1 MDFSLTPEQEAL
13 RHEFEGFFAEEEK
26 RAPEEWGGWIFGI
39 FDEDEVWAYHRSV
52 AEKLGRKGWL
62 SLPWPKKYG
71 GQGHSYIE
79 QLLFNEVRGYHRVP
93 GVDLWGPQIVAPS
106 LLEYG
111 SEEIKQRWLPPIAR
125 AEINWC
131 QGWSEPNSGSDLAS
145 LTTSAVAD
153 GDDFII
159 NGQKI
164 WTTGA
169 HRANHIFILAR
180 TDPKAPKHKGLTYFI
195 SEMKSPG
202 IKVRPLLFMQKKHEY
217 NQVFF
222 DNLRVPRRNVV
233 GQVNQGW
240 YVAVEG
246 VNFERSMIG
255 VFATAKRDLEDLVK
269 FCQEV
274 QRDGKPLAKDPVVYH
289 RLAEF
294 AIELEAGKHWAYYVA
309 WMQSHGKRTPGEAAG
324 TKYSITELIVRMANT
339 AVEIMGLCGAIKQ
352 GSRWATLQG
361 KFEDLCQ
368 ASLGGTIAGGT
379 TEAMKNIVAW
389 MPLGLPRM

>member
-1 MDFSLTPEQEAL
+1 MDFNLTKDQELL
-13 RHEFEGFFAEEEK
+13 RKEFEAFFSEEEK
-26 RAPEEWGGWIFGI
+26 RAPIGWGGWIFGI
-39 FDEDEVWAYHRSV
+39 FDEEEVWSYHRSV
-52 AEKLGRKGWL
+52 AEKLARKGWL
-62 SLPWPKKYG
+62 SLPWPKAYG
-71 GQGHSYIE
+71 GREHSYIE
-79 QLLFNEVRGYHRVP
+79 QLLFNEIRGYHRVP

-106 LLEYG
+106 LMEFG
-111 SEEIKQRWLPPIAR
+111 SEDIKQRWLPPIAR

-131 QGWSEPNSGSDLAS
+131 QGWTEPNSGSDLAS
-145 LTTSAVAD
+145 LSTTAVAD
-153 GDDFII
+153 GDDFVI

-202 IKVRPLLFMQKKHEY
+202 IKVTPLLFMNKSHEY

-222 DNLRVPRRNVV
+222 DNLRVPGRNIV

-240 YVAVEG
+240 YVAVTG

-255 VFATAKRDLEDLVK
+255 VFAAAKRDLEDLVK
-269 FCQEV
+269 FCQETR
-274 QRDGKPLAKDPVVYH
+274 RDGRPLSEDLLLRS

-294 AIELEAGKHWAYYVA
+294 AIDLEAGRQWAYYVA
-309 WMQSHGKRTPGEAAG
+309 WLQSKGKKVPGEASAA
-324 TKYSITELIVRMANT
+324 KYTISESIVRLANFAIET
-339 AVEIMGLCGAIKQ
+339 MGLCGIIKR
-352 GSRWATLQG
+352 GSKWSALHGT
-361 KFEDLCQ
+361 FENLCQ

-379 TEAMKNIVAW
+379 TETMKNIIAW
-389 MPLGLPRM
+389 MSLGLPRL